1 MGNRRT
7 KGLQQR
13 LNKIEESNTVI
24 HEVQQD
30 MDIIENM
37 SYHQSC
43 LFYKGMLKESEI
55 VIDEVALY
63 SLANLYVYEK
73 HDTLK
78 AKQYYQNLLSTGNPY
93 SFAYIAGEADWIKLF
108 E

>member
-1 MGNRRT
+1 
-7 KGLQQR
+7 
-13 LNKIEESNTVI
+13 
-24 HEVQQD
+24 

-43 LFYKGMLKESEI
+43 LFYKGVLKESEI

-63 SLANLYVYEK
+63 SLANWYVYEK
-73 HDTLK
+73 KDTLK
-78 AKQYYQNLLSTGNPY
+78 AKTYYQNLLSTGNPY

>member
-1 MGNRRT
+1 
-7 KGLQQR
+7 
-13 LNKIEESNTVI
+13 
-24 HEVQQD
+24 

-43 LFYKGMLKESEI
+43 LFYKGLLKESEI

-63 SLANLYVYEK
+63 SLANWYVYEK
-73 HDTLK
+73 NDTVK
-78 AKQYYQNLLSTGNPY
+78 AKQYYQNLLGTGNPY

-108 E
+108 K